1 MIIKKKGLGNQTQMQ
16 RVRSGNSANIQVV
29 LTLPKQKMDIAAQIT
44 ERDTIAEVVNG
55 ILKMLEKSSIRIQEM
70 DSIIYT
76 S

>member
-16 RVRSGNSANIQVV
+16 RVRSGNSANIQDV
-29 LTLPKQKMDIAAQIT
+29 LMLPKQKMDIAVQIT

-55 ILKMLEKSSIRIQEM
+55 ILKMLEKSSIRTQEM
-70 DSIIYT
+70 DSIIYI